1 MLGLVSHRAG
11 GQAGVA
17 TSMGQGGLGD
27 VEQGA
32 IRGDGEGA
40 RERVVVFQPGDL
52 RLWVACE
59 GWKVGFGFCVKFFH
73 V

>member
-1 MLGLVSHRAG
+1 
-11 GQAGVA
+11 
-17 TSMGQGGLGD
+17 MGQGGLGD

>member
-1 MLGLVSHRAG
+1 
-11 GQAGVA
+11 
-17 TSMGQGGLGD
+17 MGQGGLGD

-40 RERVVVFQPGDL
+40 RERVVVFHPGDL
-52 RLWVACE
+52 GLWVACE
-59 GWKVGFGFCVKFFH
+59 GWKVGFGLCVKFFH